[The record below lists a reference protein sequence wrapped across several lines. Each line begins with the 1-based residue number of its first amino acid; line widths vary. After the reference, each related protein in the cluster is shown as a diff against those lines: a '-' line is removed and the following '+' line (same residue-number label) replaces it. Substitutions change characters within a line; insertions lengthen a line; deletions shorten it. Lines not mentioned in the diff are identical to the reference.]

1 MNLNIVKEQLLKIGE
16 KISLQVEEQDTQ
28 KLTLHTEIQAKQYF
42 NSTVYL
48 RIVVFSS
55 GTLHV
60 FFTFYEIDS
69 TYDNLY
75 LINAFNS
82 ENPWFRGY
90 ITNINNKDYFELHYA
105 AIAIENEQSVVDVV
119 GYLLTE
125 LLKENTLKY
134 LQPIVNGNK
143 YVIK

>member
-16 KISLQVEEQDTQ
+16 KIALQVEEQDAQ

-90 ITNINNKDYFELHYA
+90 ITNINNKDYL
-105 AIAIENEQSVVDVV
+105 
-119 GYLLTE
+119 
-125 LLKENTLKY
+125 
-134 LQPIVNGNK
+134 
-143 YVIK
+143 